1 MAYSDFT
8 FEQLET
14 QLGLRFDEQ
23 PLFNDV
29 APAEPSAW
37 LINALAL
44 AQRFGFVGEK
54 SRSERI
60 ISPVLLDVAVRYG
73 DLVSVQS
80 GILVTADPQIGLN
93 GECDFV
99 LSYGRIREFLTTPIF
114 CVAEAK
120 RQDMEWGIVQGA
132 AQLVGAWRH
141 NQRRQTTLPFLYG
154 CATTGTEWRF
164 MRLEDNLL
172 TIDANRYFLTNL
184 PALLG
189 VLQAIVEE
197 GRPYA
202 PKQ

>member
-23 PLFNDV
+23 PLFDGV
-29 APAEPSAW
+29 ALAEPSPW
-37 LINALAL
+37 LLKSLAL

-54 SRSERI
+54 SRSERL
-60 ISPVLLDVAVRYG
+60 ISPVLLDVAVRYS
-73 DLVSVQS
+73 DLVTVQS
-80 GILVTADPQIGLN
+80 GILLTVDPQIGLN

-120 RQDMEWGIVQGA
+120 RQDMELGIVQGA

-141 NQRRQTTLPFLYG
+141 NQRRQATLSFLYG

-164 MRLEDNLL
+164 MRLEGNLL
-172 TIDANRYFLTNL
+172 TLDANRYFLTDL
-184 PALLG
+184 SKLLG
-189 VLQAIVEE
+189 VLQSIVEE

-202 PKQ
+202 PAM